1 MWIVRLALRRP
12 YTFVVASLVLL
23 LLTPFVLLRTPTD
36 IFPSINIPVV
46 SIVWQYAGLDAKE
59 MEQRIN
65 YNSERALT
73 TLVNDIEHT
82 ESTAYNGIGV
92 IKIFFREGTS
102 VDAGVAQVTA
112 IAQTV
117 IRSMPPGTTPPLIL
131 RYSAS
136 TVPILQYSI
145 SSSNLSEQA
154 VFDVAANQLRPGLST
169 VQGAAMPWPYGG
181 KTRVV
186 SVDLDL
192 AALKAR
198 NLAPMD
204 VVNALN
210 AQNLVLPSGTTK
222 IGGSEY
228 AVELNVTTKEMQEL
242 GALPIKT
249 VNGALICIRD
259 VAQVR
264 DGYQPQQ
271 NIVRNEGV
279 RGALLTVY
287 KTGAA
292 STLDVV
298 SGIKRAMPRVL
309 STLTSDL
316 NVKEFADQS
325 IFVRSAISGVIR
337 EGVIAAA
344 LTALMILLFL
354 GSWRST
360 FIIAIS
366 IPLSVL
372 ASIAILSAL
381 GETINLMTLGGL
393 ALAVGILVDD
403 ATVAIENIHRHMAS
417 GKALN
422 DAILDGAQEIAMPA
436 FVSTL
441 CICIVFVPMFF
452 LTGVAH
458 YLFVPLAEAVVFAML
473 ASYVLSRTLV
483 PTLVMWLY
491 RSVHTAVGQASRL
504 STEPPAPEPRAGETP
519 DEAAGT
525 AAPLAWLRPLA
536 AVQTSFERAF
546 DRFREGYR
554 ILLGAVLHHRVP
566 FAALFLLF
574 CLGSMLLVPQLGQD
588 FFPSV
593 DAGQFRLHLRAR
605 SGTRIEETAKL
616 VDEVEAAVRREIPA
630 EDFRGML
637 DNIGIPASSI
647 NLSYNDSG
655 LIGTGDADILVSLR
669 PEHQPTAGY
678 VERLRLRL
686 NREFPGVTFY
696 FLPADI
702 VSQSINFGLPA
713 PFDIQLVGRDQDK
726 NRAVAARLADRIRH
740 VPGAVDV
747 RVQQPADLP
756 ELSVAIDRTR
766 ASGMGLEER
775 DVANSVL
782 LGLSGSG
789 QVSPVYWIDPR
800 VGIQYLVNIR
810 VPEHNMDS
818 LSALNSIP
826 INASTPGQGNEQLL
840 ANVAAVT
847 RTAGAP
853 IFSHYN
859 VMPVIDIFGGVSGRD
874 LGGVL
879 RDLQPLI
886 AQAEKELPHS
896 SSIKLRGQAE
906 TMHSSFTGLGLG
918 LVMAIVLIYLL
929 LVVNFQSWLDPFIII
944 TALPGALA
952 GVVWALH
959 LTLTT
964 ASVPALMGAIMSLG
978 VATANSVLVVTFA
991 RNDLREGMDPLT
1003 AAWEAG
1009 TSRLRPVLMTAAAMV
1024 IGMLPMALSLGEGGE
1039 QNAPLG
1045 RAVIGGL
1052 VVATIATLFF
1062 VPVVFS
1068 LLHRATAPAAAP
1080 SDFSPAPGGITPAPA
1095 GA

>member
-12 YTFVVASLVLL
+12 YTFVVAALVLL

-46 SIVWQYAGLDAKE
+46 SIVWQYAGLSAQE
-59 MEQRIN
+59 IEQRMN
-65 YNSERALT
+65 YSQERALT
-73 TLVNDIEHT
+73 TTVNDIEHI
-82 ESTAYNGIGV
+82 ESNAYNGIGV
-92 IKIFFREGTS
+92 IKVFFREGTP

-112 IAQTV
+112 IAQTLL
-117 IRSMPPGTTPPLIL
+117 RQMPPGTTPPLII

-145 SSSNLSEQA
+145 SSPKLTEQEIFDLS
-154 VFDVAANQLRPGLST
+154 ANQIRVGLST
-169 VQGAAMPWPYGG
+169 VRGAAMPWPYGG
-181 KTRVV
+181 KSRIV

-192 AALKAR
+192 AALKAK
-198 NLAPMD
+198 NLAPLE
-204 VVNALN
+204 VVSALT
-210 AQNLVLPSGTTK
+210 AQNLIYPTGTAK
-222 IGGSEY
+222 IGDTEY
-228 AVELNVTTKEMQEL
+228 NVELNANPQLLEQLED
-242 GALPIKT
+242 LPIKV
-249 VNGALICIRD
+249 VNGAHIHLHD

-271 NIVRNEGV
+271 NIVRNDGV

-287 KTGAA
+287 KSGVA

-298 SGIKRAMPRVL
+298 SGIKKAMPGIL
-309 STLTSDL
+309 SGLSPDL
-316 NVKEFADQS
+316 NVREFADQS
-325 IFVRSAISGVIR
+325 VFVRSAISGVAR
-337 EGVIAAA
+337 EGALAAA

-360 FIIAIS
+360 LIIALS

-372 ASIAILSAL
+372 SSIAILSAL

-473 ASYVLSRTLV
+473 ASYIISRTLV
-483 PTLVMWLY
+483 PTLVMWFY
-491 RSVHTAVGQASRL
+491 RNFEHYSGHDEPSAS
-504 STEPPAPEPRAGETP
+504 AP
-519 DEAAGT
+519 
-525 AAPLAWLRPLA
+525 WLRPLA
-536 AVQTSFERAF
+536 AAQDAFERGF
-546 DRFREGYR
+546 ERFREGYR
-554 ILLGAVLHHRVP
+554 ILLGAVLHHRGV
-566 FAALFLLF
+566 FAVVFLCF
-574 CLGSMLLVPQLGQD
+574 CLGSLLLVPLLGRD

-593 DAGQFRLHLRAR
+593 DAGHLRLHLRAR
-605 SGTRIEETAKL
+605 SGTRIEETARV
-616 VDEVEAAVRREIPA
+616 VDSVEKVVREEIPGN
-630 EDFRGML
+630 ELGGMM

-647 NLSYNDSG
+647 NLTYNDSG

-669 PEHQPTAGY
+669 EPHHPTVGY
-678 VERLRLRL
+678 IRKLRARL
-686 NREFPGVTFY
+686 NRDFPGITFY

-713 PFDIQLVGRDQDK
+713 PFDIQLIGRDQAT
-726 NRAVAARLADRIRH
+726 NRVIAARLAERLRQ

-756 ELSVAIDRTR
+756 KLRLAVDRIKAAEL
-766 ASGMGLEER
+766 GLSER

-782 LGLSGSG
+782 LSLSGSS
-789 QVSPVYWIDPR
+789 QVQPSYFLNPR
-800 VGIQYLVNIR
+800 VGIQYLINVR
-810 VPEHNMDS
+810 APEYRLDS

-826 INASTPGQGNEQLL
+826 INASRPGEGDEQLL
-840 ANVAAVT
+840 ANLAT
-847 RTAGAP
+847 TSRGSGPT

-859 VMPVIDIFGGVSGRD
+859 IMPVIDIYGGVSGRD

-879 RDLQPLI
+879 SDIRPLL
-886 AQAEKELPHS
+886 ASAKRELPPGS
-896 SSIKLRGQAE
+896 SMVLRGQAD
-906 TMHSSFTGLGLG
+906 TMATSFKGLSIG
-918 LVMAIVLIYLL
+918 LVMAMVLIYLL
-929 LVVNFQSWLDPFIII
+929 LVVNFQSLLDPFIII

-952 GVVWALH
+952 GGAWALY
-959 LTLTT
+959 LTFTT

-991 RNDLREGMDPLT
+991 RNALRDGKEPAL

-1009 TSRLRPVLMTAAAMV
+1009 VSRLRPVLMTAAAMI
-1024 IGMLPMALSLGEGGE
+1024 IGMLPMALGLGEGGE

-1052 VVATIATLFF
+1052 IIATLATLFF

-1068 LLHRATAPAAAP
+1068 FLHRTAPATAP
-1080 SDFSPAPGGITPAPA
+1080 DVSPAGDMNPAPA
-1095 GA
+1095 L